1 MDLPMQDETSRTP
14 ANEEDRARRGVL
26 WLLLAPDT
34 QEMWSVAEVERE
46 LGGGLATADAL
57 ASLEGAGL
65 VHRCGDFVFAARAAR
80 YMDHLS
86 V

>member
-14 ANEEDRARRGVL
+14 ANEEDRAQRGVL

-34 QEMWSVAEVERE
+34 QAMWSVAEVARE
-46 LGGGLATADAL
+46 VGGALATADAL

-65 VHRCGDFVFAARAAR
+65 LHRCGEFVFATRAAR
-80 YMDHLS
+80 YMDRLS